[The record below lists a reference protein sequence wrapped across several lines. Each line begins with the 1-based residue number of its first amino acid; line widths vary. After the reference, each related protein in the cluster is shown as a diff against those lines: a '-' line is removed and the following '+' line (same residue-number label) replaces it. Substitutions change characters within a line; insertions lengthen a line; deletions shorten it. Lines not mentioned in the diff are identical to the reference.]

1 MFSSPEF
8 DLVEVREGQVSAL
21 VHRQAL
27 SATSRSRLNG
37 STVFYNPIME
47 FSRDLSVLALDS
59 YAKSVSRR
67 LKIFDAMT
75 GCGVR
80 GIRYA
85 IEVEDTAH
93 VLLND
98 IQRTASKLAKQNV
111 ERNKVEDRVKVVCMD
126 ANLVLALHSAPANRF
141 DVIDLDPFGSPAPF
155 LDSAVRA
162 ASNNAMIAFT
172 ATDMPPLCGVRPNA
186 ALRKYGGRPLRTEY
200 CHEIGARLLIASL
213 VSAAARHDLGIDV
226 KLTHCAD
233 HYIRVYATARHGG
246 MHANQTL
253 SKLGY
258 IAHCFHCSYRET
270 SSKLSNVGPNCRICG
285 QRYSFAGPLW
295 LGNLYDKTFC
305 NQMLNLVE
313 TKELGKKNRVRRLLK
328 RILEEIDTFPT
339 YYRIDR
345 LSDRFQTPT
354 PKPECVVEE
363 IRKMGYSASLTH
375 FQGYGVRT
383 DAGPKI
389 LEQILKELSQKTCA

>member
-1 MFSSPEF
+1 
-8 DLVEVREGQVSAL
+8 
-21 VHRQAL
+21 
-27 SATSRSRLNG
+27 
-37 STVFYNPIME
+37 ME
-47 FSRDLSVLALDS
+47 FSRDLSVLALDC
-59 YAKSVSRR
+59 YGKSVSRG
-67 LKIFDAMT
+67 LKVLDAMT

-80 GIRYA
+80 GLRYA
-85 IEVEDTAH
+85 MEVHDANH

-98 IQRTASKLAKQNV
+98 IRRSASELARKNV
-111 ERNKVEDRVKVVCMD
+111 DRNKMGDRTEIACMD
-126 ANLVLALHSAPANRF
+126 ANLVLALHNAPDTRF

-155 LDSAVRA
+155 LDSTVRA

-200 CHEIGARLLIASL
+200 CHEIGARLLITSL
-213 VSAAARHDLGIDV
+213 VSTAARHDLGIDV
-226 KLTHCAD
+226 KLTHYAD

-258 IAHCFHCSYRET
+258 ITHCFHCSYREY
-270 SSKLSNVGPNCRICG
+270 SSKLANIEPNCRICG
-285 QRYSFAGPLW
+285 QHYSFAGPLW

-305 NQMLNLVE
+305 RQMLNLVD

-328 RILEEIDTFPT
+328 KILEEIDTFPT

-354 PKPECVVEE
+354 PKPEHVVEE

-389 LEQILKELSQKTCA
+389 LEEILRQLSKKTCA